1 MLTELRESID
11 QSLSD
16 MVGSNDYPNITNV
29 EHNDDYTSFTITT
42 KNAEPDLSESLAV
55 IGMYMFGGMYGIF
68 AGEEVDNVHVDFV
81 NADSG
86 EIISSANS
94 EDMGSDSE

>member
-1 MLTELRESID
+1 
-11 QSLSD
+11 
-16 MVGSNDYPNITNV
+16 
-29 EHNDDYTSFTITT
+29 
-42 KNAEPDLSESLAV
+42 
-55 IGMYMFGGMYGIF
+55 MYGIF
-68 AGEEVDNVHVDFV
+68 AGEEADNVHVDFV